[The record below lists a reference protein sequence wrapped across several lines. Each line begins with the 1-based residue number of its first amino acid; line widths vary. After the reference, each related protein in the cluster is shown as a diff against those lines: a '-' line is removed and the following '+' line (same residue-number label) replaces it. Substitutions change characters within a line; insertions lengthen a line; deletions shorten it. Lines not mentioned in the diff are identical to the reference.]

1 MIIQNAKLNLSD
13 FTKSFL
19 YILFGATNNS
29 QAIDTYGKIKFKNY
43 KFKIREN
50 SGYSYYNGS
59 SDNNNGYVTR
69 DDYQPFIYSP
79 SSGEIKRP
87 VLIPNINN
95 NINYDISAYL
105 IRTDSTSSPDESMLN
120 IFNKETIEGFEWSTA
135 FNPSNIIMSIK
146 NNSSNSAKVSE
157 IYIVRDTPSIFG
169 YDKFRMASGLITF
182 SEITLPA
189 NSTTNL
195 TIDSVEFT

>member
-19 YILFGATNNS
+19 YILFGAGYQRNINYD
-29 QAIDTYGKIKFKNY
+29 AIKFKNY
-43 KFKIREN
+43 KFKIKEN

-59 SDNNNGYVTR
+59 SNNNDNNNYVIPE
-69 DDYQPFIYSP
+69 DYQPFIYSP

-120 IFNKETIEGFEWSTA
+120 IFNKKTIEGFEWSTA
-135 FNPSNIIMSIK
+135 FNPSNIIISIK
-146 NNSSNSAKVSE
+146 NNTSNSAKVSE
-157 IYIVRDTPSIFG
+157 IYIVRDTPSIFSSK
-169 YDKFRMASGLITF
+169 KFRMASGLITF
-182 SEITLPA
+182 DEITLPA

>member
-19 YILFGATNNS
+19 YILFSANE
-29 QAIDTYGKIKFKNY
+29 QLRIDYDTIKFKNY
-43 KFKIREN
+43 KFKIKEN
-50 SGYSYYNGS
+50 SGYSYYNGD
-59 SDNNNGYVTR
+59 SDNYNNYVLYS
-69 DDYQPFIYSP
+69 DYKPFIYTYSWRD
-79 SSGEIKRP
+79 ERP

-105 IRTDSTSSPDESMLN
+105 IRTNSTSSPDESMLN

-135 FNPSNIIMSIK
+135 FHPSNIIISIK
-146 NNSSNSAKVSE
+146 NNTSNSAKVSE
-157 IYIVRDTPSIFG
+157 IYIVRDTPSIFS
-169 YDKFRMASGLITF
+169 YNKFRMASGLITF
-182 SEITLPA
+182 GEITLPA

>member
-19 YILFGATNNS
+19 YILFGTDDRQYIS
-29 QAIDTYGKIKFKNY
+29 DSTIKFKNY
-43 KFKIREN
+43 KFKIKEN

-59 SDNNNGYVTR
+59 SDNSNGYVNPE

-79 SSGEIKRP
+79 SSEEIKRP

-120 IFNKETIEGFEWSTA
+120 IFNEKTIEGFEWSTA
-135 FNPSNIIMSIK
+135 FNPSNIIISIK
-146 NNSSNSAKVSE
+146 NNTSNSAKVSE
-157 IYIVRDTPSIFG
+157 IYIVRDTPSIFSSK
-169 YDKFRMASGLITF
+169 KFRMASGLITF
-182 SEITLPA
+182 DEITLPA

>member
-19 YILFGATNNS
+19 YILFGVNNN
-29 QAIDTYGKIKFKNY
+29 QGFNYDIIKFKNY
-43 KFKIREN
+43 KFKIKEN

-59 SDNNNGYVTR
+59 SNNYDGYVWPE
-69 DDYQPFIYSP
+69 DYQPFIYSP
-79 SSGEIKRP
+79 YSEEFKRP
-87 VLIPNINN
+87 ALIPNINN

-105 IRTDSTSSPDESMLN
+105 VRTDSTSSPDESMLN
-120 IFNKETIEGFEWSTA
+120 IFNEQTIEGFEWSTA
-135 FNPSNIIMSIK
+135 FNPSNIITSIK
-146 NNSSNSAKVSE
+146 NNTSNSAKVSG
-157 IYIVRDTPSIFG
+157 IYIVRDVPSIFS
-169 YDKFRMASGLITF
+169 DTKFRMASGLITF
-182 SEITLPA
+182 DEITLPA